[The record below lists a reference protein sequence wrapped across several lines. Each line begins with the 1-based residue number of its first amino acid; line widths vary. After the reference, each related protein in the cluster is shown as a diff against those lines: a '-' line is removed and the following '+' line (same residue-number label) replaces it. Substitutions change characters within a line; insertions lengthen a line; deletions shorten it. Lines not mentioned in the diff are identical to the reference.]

1 MEQCVA
7 ECKNHNF
14 DSNALSYISF
24 FQFLI
29 ETADYLSVM
38 GGVGT
43 DKKEGGGGGHM
54 NFHVASSVWVCVCGW
69 GGGVVINFCFPA
81 RGWVMF

>member
-14 DSNALSYISF
+14 DSNTLLYIPF

-29 ETADYLSVM
+29 GTADYYVS
-38 GGVGT
+38 GVGWERL
-43 DKKEGGGGGHM
+43 KSSGGGHM
-54 NFHVASSVWVCVCGW
+54 NFHVASSVCW
-69 GGGVVINFCFPA
+69 GGGGLSLTFATQQGGLI
-81 RGWVMF
+81 MF

>member
-7 ECKNHNF
+7 ECKNNNF
-14 DSNALSYISF
+14 DSNTLSYISF

-29 ETADYLSVM
+29 GTADYFSVR

-43 DKKEGGGGGHM
+43 AKK
-54 NFHVASSVWVCVCGW
+54 
-69 GGGVVINFCFPA
+69 
-81 RGWVMF
+81 